1 MRVAV
6 KQKGKTE
13 LTYVEPKDI
22 LLGEATLETLIA
34 RLTQLEDAYKVLI
47 NKLTQNTTLIQKGD
61 TVEINGKLEQVDTI
75 QVFVENIEKPLKFYK
90 IEEGQLVLDPKKVG
104 III

>member
-1 MRVAV
+1 MRIAV